1 MKKKKAF
8 KIISILLVIVLA
20 GLATA
25 YSHYLFSTLPSS
37 LMITSRTKSSPTL
50 VAHRGL
56 SGLYPQNTLASFEG
70 AAEYGYEYYELD
82 LHTTSDG
89 KWVVI
94 HNDTV
99 DAMTDGE
106 GEVESFTLEE
116 IQKLKIDSGN
126 GIENYNN
133 LTVPTFEQCLDIC
146 KQTGILP
153 VIELKKCDIKYF
165 PDLVEIIDSYGLSD
179 KAKIISFDK
188 EYMEAYREL
197 DREIDMLYLSNVPT
211 KEDIDWCIE
220 HNFGINY
227 NSGNLYKCF
236 SAIRY
241 AKKNGVTIAAWTVD
255 NTAVADVMVLFGAE
269 FITTNKILP

>member
-1 MKKKKAF
+1 MKKKKAL
-8 KIISILLVIVLA
+8 KIISIVLVIVLA
-20 GLATA
+20 ALATA

-37 LMITSRTKSSPTL
+37 LMFTSHTKSSPTL

-106 GEVESFTLEE
+106 GEVESFTLKE

-126 GIENYNN
+126 GIENYKD
-133 LTVPTFEQCLDIC
+133 LTIPTFEQCLDVC

-197 DREIDMLYLSNVPT
+197 DSEIEMLYLSNVPT

-255 NTAVADVMVLFGAE
+255 NTAVADVMVIFGAE
-269 FITTNKILP
+269 YITTNKILP

>member
-37 LMITSRTKSSPTL
+37 LMITSHTKSSPTL

-133 LTVPTFEQCLDIC
+133 LTVPTFEQGLDIC

>member
-37 LMITSRTKSSPTL
+37 LMITSHTKSSPTL

-106 GEVESFTLEE
+106 GEVESFTLKE

>member
-1 MKKKKAF
+1 MKKKKAL
-8 KIISILLVIVLA
+8 KIISIVLVIVLA
-20 GLATA
+20 ALATA

-37 LMITSRTKSSPTL
+37 LMVTSHTKSSPTL

-106 GEVESFTLEE
+106 GEVESFTLKE

-126 GIENYNN
+126 GIENYKD
-133 LTVPTFEQCLDIC
+133 LTIPTFEQCLDVC

-197 DREIDMLYLSNVPT
+197 DSEIEMLYLSNVPT

-255 NTAVADVMVLFGAE
+255 NTAVADVMVIFGAE
-269 FITTNKILP
+269 YITTNKILP